1 MKWAWDYGEE
11 AGRGLFFLGCVF
23 DCESY
28 VAVGRSWKD

>member
-1 MKWAWDYGEE
+1 MCGIWCVKWAWDYGEE

-28 VAVGRSWKD
+28 IAF